1 MPWKIK
7 DVDQFKKDLTDKEKE
22 QWIEIANSAYETC
35 MKDGGDDEKCAA
47 SAIKQANGTVRKR
60 EEDRF
65 EPPDAGDAPKEVK
78 DILSS
83 AYDSCRSAWVK
94 DHPDDKENEENKT
107 SCAEQAWAAVK
118 NAGWEKNEK
127 GEWNKRNDPKEM
139 EIRIIPDDDSEVRTI
154 GKSRFI
160 EGYGIVFNKESHD
173 LGGFKEIILPEA
185 AEGVIER
192 SDILALLNHDVN
204 KGVLARSDKGKGTLE
219 LNIDKKGVR
228 YIFEAPKFDLGDELL
243 EGVRRG
249 DIKGSSFGFSIVKY
263 EDAPFE
269 KREDGTY
276 LRTIKRFDQIFDMSP
291 CYREA
296 YEDTSVAL
304 RSLDKIEKDMLEKN
318 KSAKEDD
325 VKDEPIKPDVGNAAT
340 EPIIRKSKID
350 DSLSDKDK
358 LEQRSINNLNQNT
371 MLTIKQLQDLKASA
385 LEENDKTYQLKDAEK
400 RAMSPDEEEKVR
412 INNQRIKEWDLQIE
426 TESRKLSGTDRYV
439 GPYIKP
445 PEVEAFSLIKA
456 IRARVNNKPLPPA
469 AIDLSILGGEQMR
482 KSGQTPEGEIII
494 PNREK
499 YYEKRADILAG
510 TATQGQEIVAEDKKA
525 ILPPLVDRLVFS
537 RAGATYMPN
546 LVGNVSLPSYAGTTV
561 AWKTEV
567 EAAADGGG
575 ALAEVEF
582 TPKRLTAYI
591 NVSKLFL
598 AQDSVGAER
607 LLLDNIANAVARLL
621 EKTVLGPATVAA
633 SYPSGI
639 GYKLNVANGGGVAV
653 LTGAT
658 ITNAAMIGL
667 ETTVDTANALDGNL
681 AYITNGI
688 ARGLLK
694 GIDKGVAN
702 DTGDFLCSEENKING
717 YPLLVTNAIVS
728 TYGAGGDGN
737 MVAFG
742 NWKDLCI
749 AQWGGYDITVDPYSA
764 AKTNQVVIVINAFF
778 DAKGLRGVS
787 GAGATLDEYALSFSA
802 LSIK

>member
-1 MPWKIK
+1 MPWTIK

-22 QWIEIANSAYETC
+22 QWVEIANSAYEAC

-47 SAIKQANGTVRKR
+47 SAIKQANGTVGKR

-78 DILSS
+78 DILVS

-107 SCAEQAWAAVK
+107 SCAKQAWAAVK

-127 GEWNKRNDPKEM
+127 GEWNKRNDSKEM

-185 AEGVIER
+185 TEGVIER

-219 LNIDKKGVR
+219 LNTDKKGVR
-228 YIFEAPKFDLGDELL
+228 YIFEAPKFNLGDELL
-243 EGVRRG
+243 EGIRRG
-249 DIKGSSFGFSIVKY
+249 DIKGSSFGFSIAKY

-269 KREDGTY
+269 KRDDGTY
-276 LRTIKRFDQIFDMSP
+276 LRTIKKFDQIFDMSP

-318 KSAKEDD
+318 KSVKEDD
-325 VKDEPIKPDVGNAAT
+325 VKDKSVKPAAVEPAT
-340 EPIIRKSKID
+340 EPIIRKSKTD
-350 DSLSDKDK
+350 DSLSEK
-358 LEQRSINNLNQNT
+358 EQRNINNLNQNT

-400 RAMSPDEEEKVR
+400 RSMTPDEEEKVR

-445 PEVEAFSLIKA
+445 AEVEAFSLIKA
-456 IRARVNNKPLPPA
+456 IRAKMNNKPLPPA
-469 AIDLSILGGEQMR
+469 AVDLSILGGEQMR

-510 TATQGQEIVAEDKKA
+510 TADQGQEIVAEEKKA
-525 ILPPLVDRLVFS
+525 ILPPLVDKLVFS
-537 RAGATYMPN
+537 KAGATYMPN
-546 LVGNVSLPSYAGTTV
+546 LVGDVSIPSYAGTVVDWKGEV
-561 AWKTEV
+561 A
-567 EAAADGGG
+567 AAADGGAG
-575 ALAEVEF
+575 FTEVSF
-582 TPKRLTAYI
+582 APKRLTGYV
-591 NVSKLFL
+591 NVSKTFL
-598 AQDSVGAER
+598 AQDGVGAER
-607 LLLDNIANAVARLL
+607 LLLDNIANAVARKL
-621 EKTVLGPATVAA
+621 EATILGPATVAA
-633 SYPSGI
+633 TYPSGI
-639 GYKLNVANGGGVAV
+639 GYKLNAANGGGVAV

-658 ITNAAMIGL
+658 ITNVALIGL
-667 ETTVDTANALDGNL
+667 ETTVDTANALDGHL

-694 GIDKGVAN
+694 GIDKGTAN
-702 DTGDFLCSEENKING
+702 DTGDFLCSEDNKING

-728 TYGAGGDGN
+728 TYGAGADGN

-749 AQWGGYDITVDPYSA
+749 VQWGGYDITVDPYTA
-764 AKTNQVVIVINAFF
+764 AKTNQIVLVVNAYF
-778 DAKGLRGVS
+778 DAKGLRGLT
-787 GAGATLDEYALSFSA
+787 GAGATLDEYAVSFSA